1 LLLIVLLIGLGGL
14 IYWQFGDQLL
24 AFFTSSTG
32 GTTTT
37 TVDTTKPV
45 ITSISDPSVDKQT
58 LGPTSVSINWT
69 TDELSS
75 SQVEYG
81 ADTTYGAL
89 EPAQPADDPSTGQSV
104 GVVTHPVVIS
114 GLQPLT
120 TYHYRV
126 KSKDAAG
133 NEAVSADKTFTTIAV
148 PEE

>member
-24 AFFTSSTG
+24 SFFTSSTG
-32 GTTTT
+32 GTTTPT

-45 ITSISDPSVDKQT
+45 ITFPVDPAI
-58 LGPTSVSINWT
+58 GPTSVSINWT
-69 TDELSS
+69 TDELAS

-81 ADTTYGAL
+81 EDTTYGSL
-89 EPAQPADDPSTGQSV
+89 EPAQPDTDPSTGQSV
-104 GVVTHPVVIS
+104 GVVTHSVVIT
-114 GLQPLT
+114 GLQPTT

-148 PEE
+148 EE